1 MKYSFLW
8 ALYRQDKEKAIRK
21 GCWFLLPSIFN
32 VFCFLNF
39 HYHLLEW
46 QVNPK
51 SSIGRLIISPQFTLV
66 ILWDSLPFLL
76 LLLIHQKFIARSLN
90 IWVSI
95 TAIYFLI
102 DAWYWSNY
110 SSGTLLIVAWALP
123 FLKIENTNLM
133 GTYIQSNH

>member
-1 MKYSFLW
+1 MKYRFLW
-8 ALYRQDKEKAIRK
+8 ALYRQNKGKAIRK
-21 GCWFLLPSIFN
+21 GCWFLLPSLFN
-32 VFCFLNF
+32 LLCFLNF
-39 HYHLLEW
+39 HHHFIDW

-51 SSIGRLIISPQFTLV
+51 STIGRLIISPQFLWV

-76 LLLIHQKFIARSLN
+76 LLLIHQKYLARSLN

-102 DAWYWSNY
+102 DAWYWSSY

-133 GTYIQSNH
+133 GTYIQPSS

>member
-1 MKYSFLW
+1 M
-8 ALYRQDKEKAIRK
+8 
-21 GCWFLLPSIFN
+21 
-32 VFCFLNF
+32 
-39 HYHLLEW
+39 
-46 QVNPK
+46 
-51 SSIGRLIISPQFTLV
+51 IISPQFTLV

-76 LLLIHQKFIARSLN
+76 LLLIHQKYIARSLN

-95 TAIYFLI
+95 TAIYFLV